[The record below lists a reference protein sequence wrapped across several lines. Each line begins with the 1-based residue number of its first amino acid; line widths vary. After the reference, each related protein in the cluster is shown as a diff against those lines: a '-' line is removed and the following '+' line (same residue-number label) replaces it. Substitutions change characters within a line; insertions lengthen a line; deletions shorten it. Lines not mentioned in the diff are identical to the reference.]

1 MKLNSSL
8 VKQLI
13 KEAIADRIKMID
25 EAGDIAALEAKISKV
40 EEDIKD
46 AMAVKSSLM
55 SMDGL
60 KYYVSP
66 EIVGDMMDDMEVSIK
81 ELQTKKK
88 DLEDQKKAMAKNT
101 KGPKKSE
108 KKEDKKELK
117 ENNITSPD
125 SKKVADN
132 MKIGSRDFTY
142 KDITG
147 KEKFV
152 SADNLEQAKER
163 VKRFNSKIDLSTVK
177 ERTPK
182 IKEVNERKLTTKQS
196 NKKENVVKSMKKSFK
211 GPKSDMY
218 AIATSVAKKSK

>member
-8 VKQLI
+8 VKKLI

-25 EAGDIAALEAKISKV
+25 EAGDIAALEAKINKV

-108 KKEDKKELK
+108 KKEDKKELD
-117 ENNITSPD
+117 EI
-125 SKKVADN
+125 
-132 MKIGSRDFTY
+132 
-142 KDITG
+142 
-147 KEKFV
+147 
-152 SADNLEQAKER
+152 
-163 VKRFNSKIDLSTVK
+163 
-177 ERTPK
+177 
-182 IKEVNERKLTTKQS
+182 KLTTKQK
-196 NKKENVVKSMKKSFK
+196 NKKEDVVKSMKKSFK

>member
-1 MKLNSSL
+1 MKINNFL
-8 VKQLI
+8 VKKLI

-25 EAGDIAALEAKISKV
+25 EAGDIAALEAKINKV

-46 AMAVKSSLM
+46 AMEVKTAVTNM
-55 SMDGL
+55 AGL

-81 ELQTKKK
+81 ELQAKKK

-108 KKEDKKELK
+108 KEDKKELG
-117 ENNITSPD
+117 ES
-125 SKKVADN
+125 
-132 MKIGSRDFTY
+132 
-142 KDITG
+142 
-147 KEKFV
+147 
-152 SADNLEQAKER
+152 
-163 VKRFNSKIDLSTVK
+163 
-177 ERTPK
+177 
-182 IKEVNERKLTTKQS
+182 KLTTKQS

>member
-1 MKLNSSL
+1 MKLNSNL
-8 VKQLI
+8 VKKLI

-25 EAGDIAALEAKISKV
+25 EAGDIAALEAKINKV

-46 AMAVKSSLM
+46 AMEVKTAVTNM
-55 SMDGL
+55 AGL

-66 EIVGDMMDDMEVSIK
+66 EIIGDMMDDMEVSIK
-81 ELQTKKK
+81 ELQAKKK

-108 KKEDKKELK
+108 KKEDKEELK

-125 SKKVADN
+125 SKKVEDAI
-132 MKIGSRDFTY
+132 KSG
-142 KDITG
+142 
-147 KEKFV
+147 
-152 SADNLEQAKER
+152 
-163 VKRFNSKIDLSTVK
+163 
-177 ERTPK
+177 K
-182 IKEVNERKLTTKQS
+182 IKPEEVKAAAEKAMKGDSTDLALMMAGFGKMAEIKGLDERKLTTKQS
-196 NKKENVVKSMKKSFK
+196 NKKEDVVKSMKKSFK

>member
-1 MKLNSSL
+1 MKLNSNL

-25 EAGDIAALEAKISKV
+25 EAGDIAALEAKVNKV
-40 EEDIKD
+40 EEDIRD
-46 AMAVKSSLM
+46 AMSVKTALSSM
-55 SMDGL
+55 EGL

-66 EIVGDMMDDMEVSIK
+66 EIISDMMDDMEVSIK

-108 KKEDKKELK
+108 KKEDKKEL
-117 ENNITSPD
+117 EES
-125 SKKVADN
+125 
-132 MKIGSRDFTY
+132 
-142 KDITG
+142 
-147 KEKFV
+147 
-152 SADNLEQAKER
+152 
-163 VKRFNSKIDLSTVK
+163 
-177 ERTPK
+177 
-182 IKEVNERKLTTKQS
+182 KLTTKQK
-196 NKKENVVKSMKKSFK
+196 NKKEDVAKSMKKSFK

>member
-25 EAGDIAALEAKISKV
+25 EAGDIAALEAKINKV

-108 KKEDKKELK
+108 KKEDKKELD
-117 ENNITSPD
+117 ES
-125 SKKVADN
+125 
-132 MKIGSRDFTY
+132 
-142 KDITG
+142 
-147 KEKFV
+147 
-152 SADNLEQAKER
+152 
-163 VKRFNSKIDLSTVK
+163 
-177 ERTPK
+177 
-182 IKEVNERKLTTKQS
+182 KLTTKQK
-196 NKKENVVKSMKKSFK
+196 NKKEDVVKSMKKSFK

>member
-25 EAGDIAALEAKISKV
+25 EAGDIAALEAKINKV

-88 DLEDQKKAMAKNT
+88 DLEDQKKAMAKNS

-108 KKEDKKELK
+108 KKEDKKELD
-117 ENNITSPD
+117 ES
-125 SKKVADN
+125 
-132 MKIGSRDFTY
+132 
-142 KDITG
+142 
-147 KEKFV
+147 
-152 SADNLEQAKER
+152 
-163 VKRFNSKIDLSTVK
+163 
-177 ERTPK
+177 
-182 IKEVNERKLTTKQS
+182 KLTTKQS
-196 NKKENVVKSMKKSFK
+196 NKKEDVVKSMKKSFK

>member
-1 MKLNSSL
+1 MKINNFL
-8 VKQLI
+8 VKKLI

-25 EAGDIAALEAKISKV
+25 EAGDIAALEAKINKV

-108 KKEDKKELK
+108 KKEDKKELD
-117 ENNITSPD
+117 ES
-125 SKKVADN
+125 
-132 MKIGSRDFTY
+132 
-142 KDITG
+142 
-147 KEKFV
+147 
-152 SADNLEQAKER
+152 
-163 VKRFNSKIDLSTVK
+163 
-177 ERTPK
+177 
-182 IKEVNERKLTTKQS
+182 KLTTKQS
-196 NKKENVVKSMKKSFK
+196 NKKENIVKSMKKSFK

>member
-1 MKLNSSL
+1 MKLNNIL
-8 VKQLI
+8 IKKLI

-25 EAGDIAALEAKISKV
+25 EAGDIAALEAKINKV

-46 AMAVKSSLM
+46 AMEVKTSVTNM
-55 SMDGL
+55 AGL

-66 EIVGDMMDDMEVSIK
+66 EIVNDMMEDMEVSIK

-108 KKEDKKELK
+108 KKEDKK
-117 ENNITSPD
+117 D
-125 SKKVADN
+125 
-132 MKIGSRDFTY
+132 
-142 KDITG
+142 
-147 KEKFV
+147 
-152 SADNLEQAKER
+152 LEE
-163 VKRFNSKIDLSTVK
+163 S
-177 ERTPK
+177 
-182 IKEVNERKLTTKQS
+182 KLTTKQS
-196 NKKENVVKSMKKSFK
+196 NKKEDVVKSMKKSFK

>member
-25 EAGDIAALEAKISKV
+25 EAGDIAALEAKINKV

-46 AMAVKSSLM
+46 AMEVKTAVTNM
-55 SMDGL
+55 AGL

-81 ELQTKKK
+81 ELQAKKK

-108 KKEDKKELK
+108 KEDKKELG
-117 ENNITSPD
+117 ES
-125 SKKVADN
+125 
-132 MKIGSRDFTY
+132 
-142 KDITG
+142 
-147 KEKFV
+147 
-152 SADNLEQAKER
+152 
-163 VKRFNSKIDLSTVK
+163 
-177 ERTPK
+177 
-182 IKEVNERKLTTKQS
+182 KLTTKQS

-218 AIATSVAKKSK
+218 AIATSVAKKFK

>member
-1 MKLNSSL
+1 MKLNSNL

-25 EAGDIAALEAKISKV
+25 EAGDIAALEAKVNKV

-46 AMAVKSSLM
+46 AMAVKTALA
-55 SMDGL
+55 SMEGL

-66 EIVGDMMDDMEVSIK
+66 EIISDMMDDMEVSIK

-108 KKEDKKELK
+108 KKEDKKELD
-117 ENNITSPD
+117 ES
-125 SKKVADN
+125 
-132 MKIGSRDFTY
+132 
-142 KDITG
+142 
-147 KEKFV
+147 
-152 SADNLEQAKER
+152 
-163 VKRFNSKIDLSTVK
+163 
-177 ERTPK
+177 
-182 IKEVNERKLTTKQS
+182 KLTTKQS

>member
-1 MKLNSSL
+1 MKVNVL
-8 VKQLI
+8 KQLI

-55 SMDGL
+55 SMEGL

-66 EIVGDMMDDMEVSIK
+66 EIIGDMMDDMEVSIK

-117 ENNITSPD
+117 ELKELSSQQAGVNPAAGVAEL
-125 SKKVADN
+125 SKMVEKAA
-132 MKIGSRDFTY
+132 KIA
-142 KDITG
+142 
-147 KEKFV
+147 KEKGSKYAEELGKIA
-152 SADNLEQAKER
+152 SALSAGM
-163 VKRFNSKIDLSTVK
+163 SKGVT
-177 ERTPK
+177 
-182 IKEVNERKLTTKQS
+182 EVELGERKLTTKEK
-196 NKKENVVKSMKKSFK
+196 NKKEKVVKSMKKDFK

>member
-1 MKLNSSL
+1 MKLNSNL
-8 VKQLI
+8 VKKLI

-25 EAGDIAALEAKISKV
+25 EAGDIAALEAKINKV

-46 AMAVKSSLM
+46 AMEVKTAVTNM
-55 SMDGL
+55 AGL

-66 EIVGDMMDDMEVSIK
+66 EIIGDMMDDMEVSIK
-81 ELQTKKK
+81 ELQAKKK

-108 KKEDKKELK
+108 KKEDKEELK

-125 SKKVADN
+125 SKKVEDAI
-132 MKIGSRDFTY
+132 KSG
-142 KDITG
+142 
-147 KEKFV
+147 
-152 SADNLEQAKER
+152 
-163 VKRFNSKIDLSTVK
+163 
-177 ERTPK
+177 K
-182 IKEVNERKLTTKQS
+182 IKPEEVKAAAEKAMKGDSTDLALMMAGFGKMAEIKDLDERKLTTKQS
-196 NKKENVVKSMKKSFK
+196 NKKEDVVKSMKKSFK

>member
-1 MKLNSSL
+1 MKLNNIL
-8 VKQLI
+8 IKKLI

-25 EAGDIAALEAKISKV
+25 EAGDIAALEAKINKV

-46 AMAVKSSLM
+46 AMEVKTAVTNM
-55 SMDGL
+55 AGL

-66 EIVGDMMDDMEVSIK
+66 EIVDDMMEDMEVSIK

-108 KKEDKKELK
+108 KKEDKEELK

-125 SKKVADN
+125 SKKVEDAI
-132 MKIGSRDFTY
+132 KSG
-142 KDITG
+142 
-147 KEKFV
+147 
-152 SADNLEQAKER
+152 
-163 VKRFNSKIDLSTVK
+163 
-177 ERTPK
+177 K
-182 IKEVNERKLTTKQS
+182 IKPEEVKAAAEKAIKGDSTDLALMMAGFGKMAEIKDLDERKLTTKQS
-196 NKKENVVKSMKKSFK
+196 NKKEDVVKSMKKSFK

>member
-1 MKLNSSL
+1 MKLNSNL

-25 EAGDIAALEAKISKV
+25 EAGDIAALEAKVNKV
-40 EEDIKD
+40 EEDIRD
-46 AMAVKSSLM
+46 AMSVKTALA
-55 SMDGL
+55 SMEGL

-66 EIVGDMMDDMEVSIK
+66 EIISDMMDDMEVSIK

-108 KKEDKKELK
+108 KKEDKKELD
-117 ENNITSPD
+117 ES
-125 SKKVADN
+125 
-132 MKIGSRDFTY
+132 
-142 KDITG
+142 
-147 KEKFV
+147 
-152 SADNLEQAKER
+152 
-163 VKRFNSKIDLSTVK
+163 
-177 ERTPK
+177 
-182 IKEVNERKLTTKQS
+182 KLTTKQS

-211 GPKSDMY
+211 GPKSDIY

>member
-1 MKLNSSL
+1 MKLNSNL

-25 EAGDIAALEAKISKV
+25 EAGDIAALEAKVNKV

-46 AMAVKSSLM
+46 AMAVKTALSSM
-55 SMDGL
+55 EGL

-66 EIVGDMMDDMEVSIK
+66 EIISDMMDDMEVSIK

-108 KKEDKKELK
+108 KKEDKKELD
-117 ENNITSPD
+117 ES
-125 SKKVADN
+125 
-132 MKIGSRDFTY
+132 
-142 KDITG
+142 
-147 KEKFV
+147 
-152 SADNLEQAKER
+152 
-163 VKRFNSKIDLSTVK
+163 
-177 ERTPK
+177 
-182 IKEVNERKLTTKQS
+182 KLTTKQS

>member
-1 MKLNSSL
+1 MKINNFL
-8 VKQLI
+8 VKKLI

-25 EAGDIAALEAKISKV
+25 EAGDIAALEAKINKV

-108 KKEDKKELK
+108 KKEDKEELK
-117 ENNITSPD
+117 ENTSPD
-125 SKKVADN
+125 SKKVEDAI
-132 MKIGSRDFTY
+132 KSG
-142 KDITG
+142 
-147 KEKFV
+147 
-152 SADNLEQAKER
+152 
-163 VKRFNSKIDLSTVK
+163 
-177 ERTPK
+177 K
-182 IKEVNERKLTTKQS
+182 IKPEEVKAAAEKAMKGDSTDLALMMAGFGKMAEANNLGESKLTTKQK
-196 NKKENVVKSMKKSFK
+196 NKKEDVVKSMKKSFK